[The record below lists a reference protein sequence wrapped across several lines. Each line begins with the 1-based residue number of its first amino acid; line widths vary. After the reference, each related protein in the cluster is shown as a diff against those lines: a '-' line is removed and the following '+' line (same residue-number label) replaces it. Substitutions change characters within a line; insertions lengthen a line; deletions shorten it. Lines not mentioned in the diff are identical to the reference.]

1 MPTPT
6 RLCVLLRANRRVA
19 YETAQSPPRCRRSRR
34 KGHADTPTRSGRTP
48 VPNPTATVRDPPIVA
63 TPHGGSDDG
72 GE

>member
-6 RLCVLLRANRRVA
+6 RLCVLLRATGVSR
-19 YETAQSPPRCRRSRR
+19 TKPHSRR
-34 KGHADTPTRSGRTP
+34 RDAAGAAEKV